1 MASASR
7 RLSVGIAVAIVCF
20 APALLAAPGDDIKAL
35 LEQGSAAAAYA
46 EGKKYPGQLGDPA
59 FDFYFGIA
67 AIDAGHP
74 GEGVLALERYLLN
87 FPGNLSARLQLAR
100 GYFLLGDDAQA
111 RLEFAELRKLDPPA
125 DIAAAVDRFLD
136 AIRLRET
143 RYSLASGAFVELGIG
158 RDTNVNAGPASANI
172 FLPGFGVQPLNPDS
186 QKTAD
191 TFGSVAAG
199 GYVSYPV
206 RPGVTLFA
214 NGQAERKFHSDD
226 NDRQFELGTYNAGG
240 GASVV
245 RGGNAYR
252 FGINYG
258 AVTVGAS
265 TYRSTITG
273 SAEWQHQLDGAQSV
287 SLGAQVARLVYN
299 DDNSPRDADFVGVS
313 AGYKRS
319 FKHAWQP
326 VLMLGVNAGSQR
338 SRTDHPELVPRA
350 LGASAALT
358 FAPAERWGAQLGY
371 AYQRSDYRG
380 PDFFA
385 FPDKR
390 HDKYD
395 AGNVALTYLYSRS
408 ISFRGE
414 ALFSRNRSNADAYA
428 FPRDVYSFKV
438 RYEFK

>member
-1 MASASR
+1 M
-7 RLSVGIAVAIVCF
+7 LSF
-20 APALLAAPGDDIKAL
+20 APALLAAPSDDIKAL
-35 LEQGSAAAAYA
+35 LEQGKAATAYV
-46 EGKKYPGQLGDPA
+46 EGKKYPNQLGDPA

-87 FPGNLSARLQLAR
+87 FPDNLSARLQLAR

-111 RLEFAELRKLDPPA
+111 RVEFEDLRKLNPPA
-125 DIAAAVDRFLD
+125 DTTAAVDRFLD

-143 RYSLASGAFVELGIG
+143 RYTLGSGAFVELGIG

-172 FLPGFGVQPLNPDS
+172 FLPGFGLQPLDARS

-199 GYVSYPV
+199 GYVSYPI

-214 NGQAERKFHSDD
+214 NGQAERKFHRDG
-226 NDRQFELGTYNAGG
+226 NDRQFELGSYNAGG
-240 GASVV
+240 GVSLV
-245 RGGNAYR
+245 RAANSYR
-252 FGINYG
+252 FGVNYG
-258 AVTVGAS
+258 VITVGAS
-265 TYRSTITG
+265 TYRSTTGG

-287 SLGAQVARLVYN
+287 TLGAQVARLIFN
-299 DDNSPRDADFVGVS
+299 EANSPRDADFVGVN
-313 AGYKRS
+313 AAYKRT
-319 FKHAWQP
+319 FNHDWQP
-326 VLMLGVNAGSQR
+326 VLMLGVNAGNQH
-338 SRTDHPELVPRA
+338 SRTDHSELVPRS
-350 LGASAALT
+350 LGASAAVT
-358 FAPAERWGAQLGY
+358 FAPAAKWGAQLGY

-390 HDKYD
+390 HDQYD
-395 AGNVALTYLYSRS
+395 AFNVALTYLFSRNL
-408 ISFRGE
+408 SFRGE
-414 ALFSRNRSNADAYA
+414 ALYSKNRSNADAYA

-438 RYEFK
+438 RYDFK